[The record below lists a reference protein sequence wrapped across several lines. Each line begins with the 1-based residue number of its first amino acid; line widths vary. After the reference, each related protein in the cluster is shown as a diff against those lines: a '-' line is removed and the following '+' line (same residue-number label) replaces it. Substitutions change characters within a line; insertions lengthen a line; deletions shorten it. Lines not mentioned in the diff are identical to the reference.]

1 MQDHEMSAP
10 RKIRFSVPGG
20 VLSILAGCLKL
31 LVVFG
36 LAIAIIGIIIGEDEK
51 GGVVVLMA
59 IAIPLAVMGILAVT
73 GGVFALI
80 QKNWGMS
87 LAGSIA
93 AVLPFSLVG
102 AAALVLTALS
112 RKEFE

>member
-1 MQDHEMSAP
+1 MQDREISP
-10 RKIRFSVPGG
+10 SRKTRFSIPAGI
-20 VLSILAGCLKL
+20 LSILAGCLKL

-36 LAIAIIGIIIGEDEK
+36 LAIVTAGVMMGEEEK
-51 GGVVVLMA
+51 GGAAVLMA

-73 GGVFALI
+73 GGIFALS
-80 QKNWGMS
+80 QKSWGMS
-87 LAGSIA
+87 LAESIA
-93 AVLPFSLVG
+93 AVFPFSLVG